1 MPANKKKL
9 KTPVAQV
16 GTQVQAWFQ
25 SRGWNAF
32 PFQHEVWDAY
42 RNGESGLIHAAT
54 GTGKTL
60 AAWMGPLIEWM
71 DGDGEVDPPLRVL
84 WITPLRALVADTEQ
98 SLRNPLFG
106 MDIPWTLSARTG
118 DTKQSLRAKQNKRLP
133 TALVT
138 TPESLALFLARDG
151 ARETFQHLRM
161 IVVDEWHELMGSKRG
176 VMTEVMLA
184 RLRRWNPQVR
194 TWGLSATLGNIDI
207 AMETLLGTRK
217 GRLVRGVVPKSVVI
231 DSLIPPVMERF
242 PWAGHLGVNMLP
254 QVVAAIEEGRTTLVF
269 TNTRSQTE
277 IWYQAILDAR
287 PDWAGSIALHHG
299 SLERKLRDWV
309 EDGLRDG
316 TLRCV
321 VCTSSLDLGV
331 DFTPVDR
338 VIQIGSPKGV
348 ARLLQRAGR
357 SGHRPGVP
365 SRITCAPTHAFELV
379 EVAAARDAYYA
390 GAIESRDPIVRPLDL
405 LSQHLVSMALGG
417 GFDEAEMLQE
427 VRSTYAYKELTE
439 PEWAWTL
446 DFVTRGGEALRAYP
460 EYSRV
465 VQHEGLYR
473 VMDKQVARRHLL
485 SVGTITGDAT
495 LDIRY
500 LTGGRLGSVEETF
513 IARLRSGDRFV
524 FAGKT
529 LEFVRVRDMTAWV
542 KKSKTTGGE
551 IPRWDGSRMPLS
563 SELARAVRAR
573 LEQARNGV
581 YEVQEMEAV
590 RPVLEAQ
597 REISAIPALDEFLI
611 ERVHTAEGHH
621 LFLYPFE
628 GRLVHE
634 GVAAL
639 VAWRMARLTPI
650 TFSMSFNDYG
660 FELLAPNPAPIEE
673 ALAAGLLSPQNLVHD
688 IPMSMNAA
696 EMARRQFR
704 EIARVAG
711 LTFNGYP
718 GQNKSVR
725 QLQASSGLLFDVF
738 MKYDREN
745 LLVDQA
751 HREVLERQLEKSR
764 MGRTLERLASS
775 KIRILDIDR
784 PSPLSF
790 PLLVDRTRNR
800 VSSEKLA
807 DRVRRMTQQLE
818 RAAV

>member
-1 MPANKKKL
+1 MES
-9 KTPVAQV
+9 
-16 GTQVQAWFQ
+16 WFH

-32 PFQHEVWDAY
+32 DFQREVWSAY

-60 AAWMGPLIEWM
+60 AAGIGPLLEWM

-98 SLRNPLFG
+98 SLRTPLLG
-106 MDIPWTLSARTG
+106 MDIPWSLSSRTG
-118 DTKQSLRAKQNKRLP
+118 DTKPSLRAKQSKRLP
-133 TALVT
+133 TELVT
-138 TPESLALFLARDG
+138 TPESLALFLAKDEAAQTFRD
-151 ARETFQHLRM
+151 LRL

-176 VMTEVMLA
+176 VMTELLLA
-184 RLRRWNPQVR
+184 RLRHWQPNVR
-194 TWGLSATLGNIDI
+194 TWGLSATLGNIDV
-207 AMETLLGTRK
+207 AMETLLGTRQ

-254 QVVAAIEEGRTTLVF
+254 QVVAAIEEGQTTLVF

-287 PDWAGSIALHHG
+287 PDWAGTIALHHG

-405 LSQHLVSMALGG
+405 LSQHLVTMALGG
-417 GFDEAEMLQE
+417 GFEEDEMLSE
-427 VRSTYAYKELTE
+427 LRSTYAFRGLTDA
-439 PEWAWTL
+439 EWAWTL

-465 VQHEGLYR
+465 VKSDGRYR
-473 VMDKQVARRHLL
+473 VVDKQIARRHLL
-485 SVGTITGDAT
+485 SIGTITADASM
-495 LDIRY
+495 DVRY

-513 IARLRSGDRFV
+513 VARLRPGDRFM
-524 FAGKT
+524 FAGKA
-529 LEFVRVRDMTAWV
+529 LEFVRVRNMTAWV
-542 KKSKTTGGE
+542 KKAKPGPGE

-563 SELARAVRAR
+563 SELALAVRAR
-573 LEQARNGV
+573 LEQARRGIF
-581 YEVQEMEAV
+581 EVAEMEAV
-590 RPVLEAQ
+590 RPVLDAQ
-597 REISAIPALDEFLI
+597 ASISAIPALDEFLI
-611 ERVHTAEGHH
+611 ERVKTGEGHH

-634 GVAAL
+634 GIAAL

-660 FELLAPNPAPIEE
+660 FELLAPDPAPIEA
-673 ALAAGLLSPQNLVHD
+673 ALEAGLLSPQNLVMD
-688 IPMSMNAA
+688 IPASMNAA

-738 MKYDREN
+738 MNYDRGN

-751 HREVLERQLEKSR
+751 HREVLERQLEQSR

-818 RAAV
+818 RATA